1 MTAGSPDHDRTM
13 HAALAAETSS
23 VTRSVPVIRLVAD
36 LVCPWCYIAFIR
48 LQRTLAGSPAL
59 LIWNPFLLNPNL
71 PAHGVTRT
79 QYLERRFGSVAQAQ
93 GVHRRVARAGARE
106 GIPFAFGEIRTQPN
120 TIGAHALVL
129 AAATQSRQ
137 IEAAAALYQAFFA
150 EGVDIGDPLVL
161 ASLAVQLGLS
171 DEEVAAALG
180 PVAAQL
186 VVQDHERAFA
196 LGIAGVPVC
205 VLGDDHLIAGAQPPE
220 VLEALL
226 DLERYRLAG
235 HPAVTGAMPRSRP

>member
-1 MTAGSPDHDRTM
+1 M
-13 HAALAAETSS
+13 
-23 VTRSVPVIRLVAD
+23 IRLVAD
-36 LVCPWCYIAFIR
+36 LVCPWCYIAFVR

-59 LIWNPFLLNPNL
+59 LIWHPFLLNPHL
-71 PAHGVTRT
+71 PAAGVTRT
-79 QYLERRFGSVAQAQ
+79 QYLERQFGSVAQAQ

-106 GIPFAFGEIRTQPN
+106 GIPFAFGADSHPAEHDRRRTPWSWRPP
-120 TIGAHALVL
+120 A
-129 AAATQSRQ
+129 QSRQ

-150 EGVDIGDPLVL
+150 EGADIGDPLVL

-180 PVAAQL
+180 PAAAQL

-235 HPAVTGAMPRSRP
+235 RPAVTGAMPRSRP